1 MREKMGVFAIFALV
15 FITIACST
23 ARVVVMRRTK
33 DLLMIITWSYLEAAV
48 AIMVTSM
55 PALKVLI
62 TKVKGDTRKG
72 TNGGG
77 SRSDQGQSHR
87 SEAKEGAVAQTPV
100 ELAKM
105 RQRNEGGQGDDWY
118 MNDTE
123 SQTNLT
129 FHEGRSSEAVR
140 PSDRV

>member
-1 MREKMGVFAIFALV
+1 MGVFAIFALV

-62 TKVKGDTRKG
+62 TRAKGDTRKG
-72 TNGGG
+72 TNTGA
-77 SRSDQGQSHR
+77 SRSGQGQSQH
-87 SEAKEGAVAQTPV
+87 SEVKDGVTVQKPV
-100 ELAKM
+100 ELM
-105 RQRNEGGQGDDWY
+105 DIRQRNESGPGEDWY

-129 FHEGRSSEAVR
+129 FHEGCSSEHVR
-140 PSDRV
+140 ASDQV